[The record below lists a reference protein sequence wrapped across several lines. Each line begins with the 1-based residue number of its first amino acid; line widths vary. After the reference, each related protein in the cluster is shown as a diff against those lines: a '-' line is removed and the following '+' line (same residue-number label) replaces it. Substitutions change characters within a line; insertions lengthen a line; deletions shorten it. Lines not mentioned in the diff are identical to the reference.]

1 MFPKPNNINEFLPH
15 NWKLLARFQKP
26 HDLQDCTTTAAAATA
41 ASELHA
47 NFDMMI

>member
-15 NWKLLARFQKP
+15 NWRLLARFQKP
-26 HDLQDCTTTAAAATA
+26 HDLQDCTTTASA